1 LAHQNKDVIF
11 RYKENKDMSKRG
23 RIAATKEEDQ
33 PTKFVRTI
41 VHTDGTIAKWHY
53 DLDKTKN
60 GPIMV
65 EFDDK
70 NSVPIA
76 DIIVKEK
83 KAKADKKQYLNPA
96 TGRYVAEFRAKQLG
110 LIK

>member
-1 LAHQNKDVIF
+1 VKSARH
-11 RYKENKDMSKRG
+11 
-23 RIAATKEEDQ
+23 
-33 PTKFVRTI
+33 
-41 VHTDGTIAKWHY
+41 
-53 DLDKTKN
+53 
-60 GPIMV
+60 
-65 EFDDK
+65 DDK

-96 TGRYVAEFRAKQLG
+96 TGRYVAAFRAKQLG